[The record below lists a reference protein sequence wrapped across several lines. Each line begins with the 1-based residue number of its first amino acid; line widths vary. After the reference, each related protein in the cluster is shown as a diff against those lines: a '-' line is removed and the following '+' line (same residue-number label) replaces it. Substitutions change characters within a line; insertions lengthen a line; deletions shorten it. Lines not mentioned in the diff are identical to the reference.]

1 MTNFGTDLK
10 DSEVLIKL
18 LSQLDERCDCNG
30 LDETDVQKRAE
41 MVRILF
47 SISMKIASSQKYS
60 WLGI

>member
-30 LDETDVQKRAE
+30 LDEPDAERRAE
-41 MVRILF
+41 MV
-47 SISMKIASSQKYS
+47 SV
-60 WLGI
+60 GVG